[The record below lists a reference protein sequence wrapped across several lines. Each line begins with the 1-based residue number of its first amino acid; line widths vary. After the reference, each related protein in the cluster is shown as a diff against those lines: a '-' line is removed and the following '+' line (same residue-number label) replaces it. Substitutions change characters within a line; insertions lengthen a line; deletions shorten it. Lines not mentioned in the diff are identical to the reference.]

1 MKPLRRIAPGLLALL
16 PLLAAIGCDDQPAA
30 GPMYYERVIQP
41 ILTQNCVFNQ
51 GACHKD
57 DGKGNA
63 LGNLDLTSYANITK
77 RRDVLRTYG
86 SFPVP
91 LLLLKASGK
100 DVPPI
105 PYKGKTDGSTA
116 FYTSE
121 IQHAGGATLTVTSSA
136 FLELQKW
143 LANGAAED
151 GSVVATPQQKGT
163 GSCRTDFKT
172 IRPDVAAQIPT
183 VDTNSQAF
191 KDFTANVEPV
201 LTSSCAFSTCHSAEQ
216 SDFFLTCQGNGSDD
230 ASKFNYL
237 EAQSFVG
244 NPPETSL
251 ILLKPL
257 APSGGGITHTGG
269 VFFQSK
275 NDDTWKKLSSW
286 AAEAGA
292 AQSTVAM
299 SDGEKFFDDFVMPI
313 FLKRGCALEACH
325 SAGAANDFK
334 LRAGT
339 QGFFSRFALDYN
351 YQVARHQFLVADVP
365 DVRQSRIVKKPV
377 PSMAEGGF
385 GLTHRGGPPLATPG
399 ETLDPTACPQPF
411 PTDGSATPFC
421 TMVEWH
427 RRERAELLANNQAD
441 AMTPGST
448 LPIVSVVRPPND
460 DRLIDFDNYRPGAD
474 LVIGTIGLG
483 ALGAV
488 QPNTAAVTGSLL
500 GNCAGVL
507 ADRSNVDV
515 RHPAVSYD
523 ASKIAFA
530 MRLSQAGSLDI
541 YEVTLDA
548 AHTCTKIT
556 DGNGQMQNG
565 MLIHNFDPM
574 YAPDG
579 SLVFA
584 STRGRPGIGP
594 TRSLK
599 YLLPQSDLWRLPMTS
614 SGYGAPEEMTAL
626 LGSELSPAMMANGQ
640 VTFTAEKASA
650 DFYQLSGRRINWDL
664 TDYHPLLAQRS
675 ESQGYDPYTTNMS
688 MHPSVGYSQ
697 ATEIR
702 EGVDRNFVLVFSDV
716 GAKGAGGTIGTFNR
730 SIGPFEADRN
740 DLEFLK
746 AVTIL
751 DPAATGRA
759 GATQGA
765 YRSPFPLPDGRY
777 LVSYDASVTD
787 LSTQTPRYDLAVL
800 DPKDGSHQVLTGF
813 NGGGMSHVE
822 AVLVYKRELRP
833 LFRNITQLVFGGS
846 VDPSDPTHADVHYP
860 DLPMLGTLLGA
871 NLRTGRF
878 VDMLRPATQV
888 AIYEDQ
894 APPSDPAA
902 AMAGQ
907 TGSQM
912 VYQNRKLLGTAPL
925 ASDGSVHLRLPSL
938 TPLIVEL
945 QDGSGKP
952 VFTMTEEDQLGPGEH
967 ISRGVPQQFFNS
979 VCGGCHGSVS
989 GKELEVAINPDALT
1003 GASISLS
1010 RDPSQI
1016 HALGP

>member
-1 MKPLRRIAPGLLALL
+1 MIRSLRLLAVPVLL
-16 PLLAAIGCDDQPAA
+16 CAIGCDDQPAA

-57 DGKGNA
+57 DGQGNA
-63 LGNLDLTSYANITK
+63 LGNLDLTSYANLVK

-91 LLLLKASGK
+91 LLLLKASGAA
-100 DVPPI
+100 VPPI

-116 FYTSE
+116 FYPSE
-121 IQHAGGATLTVTSSA
+121 IQHAGGATLSVTSSA

-143 LANGAAED
+143 LANGATED
-151 GSVVATPQQKGT
+151 GSVAQHPQQMGA
-163 GSCRTDFKT
+163 GSCRTDFMT
-172 IRPDVAAQIPT
+172 IRPDVAAAIST
-183 VDTNSQAF
+183 VDTSTQAF
-191 KDFTANVEPV
+191 KDFTQNVEPV
-201 LTSSCAFSTCHSAEQ
+201 LTRSCAFSTCHSSQQ

-230 ASKFNYL
+230 ASKFNFL

-251 ILLKPL
+251 LLLKPL
-257 APSGGGITHTGG
+257 APAGGGLTHTGG
-269 VFFQSK
+269 VFFQNK

-292 AQSTVAM
+292 TQAVATL
-299 SDGEKFFDDFVMPI
+299 SDGEKFFDDYVMPI

-339 QGFFSRFALDYN
+339 QGFFSRFALAYN
-351 YQVARHQFLVADVP
+351 YNVARKEFLVADVP
-365 DVRQSRIVKKPV
+365 DVRQSRIVKKPIT
-377 PSMAEGGF
+377 SMAEGGF
-385 GLTHRGGPPLATPG
+385 GLVHRGGPPLQTPG
-399 ETLDPTACPQPF
+399 ETLDPTACAQPF
-411 PTDGSATPFC
+411 PTDGSASPFC

-427 RRERAELLANNQAD
+427 RRERAALLAAGQAD

-448 LPIVSVVRPPND
+448 LPIVAVVRPPDD
-460 DRLIDFDNYRPGAD
+460 DRLIDFDHYRPGAD
-474 LVIGTIGLG
+474 LVIGNVTLG
-483 ALGAV
+483 ALGAIE
-488 QPNTAAVTGSLL
+488 PNTAAVTGSLL

-523 ASKIAFA
+523 AAKLAFA
-530 MRLSQAGSLDI
+530 MRLSATGSLDV

-548 AHTCTKIT
+548 AHTCTKVT
-556 DGNGQMQNG
+556 DGNGRMQNG
-565 MLIHNFDPM
+565 ILIHNFDPM

-584 STRGRPGIGP
+584 STRGRPGVGP
-594 TRSLK
+594 TRTQK
-599 YLLPQSDLWRLPMTS
+599 YLLPQSDLWRMVWNG
-614 SGYGAPEEMTAL
+614 SGYGAPEQMTAL
-626 LGSELSPAMMANGQ
+626 LDDELDPEMMANGE
-640 VTFTAEKASA
+640 VTMTSEKASA

-664 TDYHPLLAQRS
+664 TDYHPLLAQRDQS
-675 ESQGYDPYTTNMS
+675 VGYDPYTQNMS
-688 MHPSVGYSQ
+688 MHPSVGYAQ

-716 GAKGAGGTIGTFNR
+716 GCKGAGGTVATFNR
-730 SIGPFEADRN
+730 SIGPFQADRG
-740 DLEFLK
+740 DVQFLK

-777 LVSYDASVTD
+777 LVSYDPAITD

-800 DPKDGSHQVLTGF
+800 DPKDGAHEVLTGF
-813 NGGGMSHVE
+813 NGGGKSHVE
-822 AVLVYKRELRP
+822 AVLVYKREPRP
-833 LFRNITQLVFGGS
+833 LFRNLTQLVFGGS
-846 VDPSDPTHADVHYP
+846 VDPGDPTHGVVHYP

-878 VDMLRPATQV
+878 VDLFRPATQV
-888 AIYEDQ
+888 VIYEDL

-902 AMAGQ
+902 AMAGM

-912 VYQNRKLLGTAPL
+912 VYQSRKELGRAPL
-925 ASDGSVHLRLPSL
+925 APDGSVNLRLPSL

-945 QDGSGKP
+945 QDDKGNKL
-952 VFTMTEEDQLGPGEH
+952 FTMSEEDQLGPGEH
-967 ISRGVPQQFFNS
+967 ISRGVPEQFFNS

-989 GKELEVAINPDALT
+989 GKELDVSIDPDALT
-1003 GASISLS
+1003 GASVSLS
-1010 RDPSQI
+1010 RDPSHIQSI
-1016 HALGP
+1016 GP